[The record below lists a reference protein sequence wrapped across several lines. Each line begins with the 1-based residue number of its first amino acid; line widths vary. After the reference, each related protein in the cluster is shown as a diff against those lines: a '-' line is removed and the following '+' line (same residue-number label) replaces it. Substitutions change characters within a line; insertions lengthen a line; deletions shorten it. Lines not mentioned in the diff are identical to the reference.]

1 MVSFSVSPF
10 EVLVDEASLKADT
23 RPPRRFT
30 AVSKLSL
37 VRVEGSKNSVAT
49 TLPSRIFLV
58 GIQLKMPGLCEQTQ
72 DLLFRQVA
80 D

>member
-10 EVLVDEASLKADT
+10 EVLVDEASLKPIT

-37 VRVEGSKNSVAT
+37 VRVEGSFGWDSAQNAWPV
-49 TLPSRIFLV
+49 R
-58 GIQLKMPGLCEQTQ
+58 
-72 DLLFRQVA
+72 A
-80 D
+80 DAGSPLSTGR